1 MRLGGSAAE
10 RTAPNVRTGIRKAAS
25 DTGLPAMIIL
35 QVFGG
40 PDQGHVF
47 QLVEGEPLLLG
58 RSRHCPWPL
67 KDPSISRVHCEIELE
82 DGQVVVTDHESSS
95 GTFVNG
101 KRVAEA
107 ILRAG
112 DVLQIGDTKMRL
124 QAPKG
129 AAAPAAPPKPKTP
142 VLVGDSLGGL
152 AGTMLSHFHVGKL
165 RARGQSGLIFDAWD
179 FKSDAQV
186 ALKVLFPSTMGNN
199 KELRRF
205 VRSMKT
211 AMRLDHPH
219 LVALKGAGKSGAYCW
234 AAMEFVDGESLTQV
248 IQRIGIAG
256 MLDWRHAFR
265 VAVHVGRALEYA
277 HGENIIHRNLT
288 PQNIL
293 IRKED
298 KVVKLGDLMLAKA
311 LEGTLAE
318 QLTRPGEMLG
328 DVRYMAPER
337 TVGSENID
345 SRSDLYSL
353 GALLFTLLTGRPPFQ
368 GNSLIETIKL
378 IRNAEPASPRQ
389 FQMSIPNR
397 FEAAVLKL
405 LQKRPE
411 QRYQSATELLT
422 ELSRIGKLQGVAV

>member
-1 MRLGGSAAE
+1 MF
-10 RTAPNVRTGIRKAAS
+10 
-25 DTGLPAMIIL
+25 IL
-35 QVFGG
+35 QVTAG
-40 PDQGHVF
+40 PDQGQVF

-58 RSRHCPWPL
+58 RSRHVPWPL
-67 KDPSISRVHCEIELE
+67 KDPSVSRVHCEIELE
-82 DGQVVVTDHESSS
+82 DGQVVVNDHESSS
-95 GTFVNG
+95 GTYING
-101 KRVAEA
+101 KRVTEA
-107 ILRAG
+107 ILRSG

-124 QAPKG
+124 QVPKG
-129 AAAPAAPPKPKTP
+129 AAPAPKPKP
-142 VLVGDSLGGL
+142 AVLVGESLTGL
-152 AGTMLSHFHVGKL
+152 AGKMLSHFHVGKL
-165 RARGQSGLIFDAWD
+165 RARGQSGLVFDAWD
-179 FKSDAQV
+179 FKGDAQV
-186 ALKVLFPSTMGNN
+186 ALKVLFPTAVADN

-211 AMRLDHPH
+211 AMRLNHPH
-219 LVALKGAGKSGAYCW
+219 LVALRGAGKSGAYCW

-248 IQRIGIAG
+248 IQRIGVAG

-293 IRKED
+293 IRTED

-337 TVGSENID
+337 TQGSENVD
-345 SRSDLYSL
+345 ARSDLYSL
-353 GALLFTLLTGRPPFQ
+353 GALLYTLLTGKAPFQ

-378 IRNAEPASPRQ
+378 IRNAEPVKPRK
-389 FQMSIPNR
+389 FAMSIPDR
-397 FEAAVLKL
+397 FESAVLKL
-405 LQKRPE
+405 MNKRPE
-411 QRYQSATELLT
+411 NRFQSATELLT
-422 ELSRIGKLQGVAV
+422 ELSRIGKV